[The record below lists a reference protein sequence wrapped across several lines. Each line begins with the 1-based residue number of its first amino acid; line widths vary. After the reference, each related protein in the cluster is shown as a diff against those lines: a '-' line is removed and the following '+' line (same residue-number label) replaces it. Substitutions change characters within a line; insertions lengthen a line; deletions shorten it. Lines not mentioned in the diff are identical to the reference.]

1 MSTQGRPPVVTTP
14 LDPVEQYVPLLFRI
28 GVYAFLTVF
37 LFQAIDTFAR
47 YIPGNRGNALLWI
60 VRTFTFLPL
69 HEGGHFLFRFFGRTL
84 YVLGGSF
91 WQIMFPFLWFVIA
104 VKQRSQVAPFPLFWT
119 GENMMDVSLYMRDAP
134 VRFLP
139 LLGGDKVGHDWHE
152 LLSEWDMMDSADT
165 LADLFYYGGLIIS
178 IAAIVAGVSWAVAVF
193 LRSFRPT
200 PAFQPLLTND
210 EKPLA
215 RGPYKRQDDAEFPV

>member
-91 WQIMFPFLWFVIA
+91 WQIMFPFLWFIIA
-104 VKQRSQVAPFPLFWT
+104 VKERSQVAPFPLFWT

-139 LLGGDKVGHDWHE
+139 LLGGDKVGHRRGRG
-152 LLSEWDMMDSADT
+152 LGG
-165 LADLFYYGGLIIS
+165 GGLCPI
-178 IAAIVAGVSWAVAVF
+178 
-193 LRSFRPT
+193 LPPT
-200 PAFQPLLTND
+200 PCVSAPGD
-210 EKPLA
+210 ERRITSCTRSPQA
-215 RGPYKRQDDAEFPV
+215 AG